1 MLKEKKK
8 NQKKK
13 ELLIKRDKLTERAI
27 RLVVARFS
35 LRKVFNFFY

>member
-1 MLKEKKK
+1 MLKEKRKI
-8 NQKKK
+8 KKK
-13 ELLIKRDKLTERAI
+13 EFLIKRDKLTERAI

>member
-8 NQKKK
+8 NQKK
-13 ELLIKRDKLTERAI
+13 ELLIKRDKLNERAI

-35 LRKVFNFFY
+35 LKKVFNFFY